1 MVQQILNDLIQLKLI
16 ELKTKSH
23 QKMLESEFEIEVS
36 TLNSLITGE
45 LIIRMVK
52 NCFLIVNVFNLYRS
66 IDLYSA
72 PLQKSVDINNLMSK
86 HDAQKKPNYYQNSLV
101 RFD

>member
-1 MVQQILNDLIQLKLI
+1 MVQQILNDLIQLKRI

-23 QKMLESEFEIEVS
+23 QQMLESEFEIEAS
-36 TLNSLITGE
+36 TINGLITGE

-52 NCFLIVNVFNLYRS
+52 DCLLIVNVFNLYRS

-72 PLQKSVDINNLMSK
+72 PLNRNVDINNLMSK
-86 HDAQKKPNYYQNSLV
+86 HDAQKNPNHYQNPLV